1 MKNFHLPLPEQT
13 YSQLRAEADRTHI
26 PATSIARD
34 AIDDWLRRQK
44 RKARDDEIAAFASE
58 MAGTEFD
65 LDPEFEAAGVEHWLK
80 SSSESK

>member
-1 MKNFHLPLPEQT
+1 M
-13 YSQLRAEADRTHI
+13 

-44 RKARDDEIAAFASE
+44 RKQRDDEIAAFATE

-65 LDPEFEAAGVEHWLK
+65 LDTEFEAAGVEHWLK
-80 SSSESK
+80 SSSESE